1 MNVLPLYELKSIND
15 SPQLSAGTDFLHTNQ
30 FIVYGDRDEMGAD
43 YFTYRENIQFKRLE
57 LEENDYFIHI
67 EPYEG
72 MLHVPQVNFY
82 SSDGKIVGS
91 TQAK

>member
-1 MNVLPLYELKSIND
+1 MEEKKNTRGRFLLSLLVSSLIAFVITLNFEKGD
-15 SPQLSAGTDFLHTNQ
+15 S
-30 FIVYGDRDEMGAD
+30 
-43 YFTYRENIQFKRLE
+43 IQFKRIE